1 MKQGLKK
8 GITVL
13 MISAMLASTSTVS
26 YASEIENQNMTE
38 TMNVADTENPSS
50 NANGLNASGNQ
61 SDSVSD
67 NMNSQLSD
75 DPVDVPDVNEPSD
88 DDVDQYEGDENTD
101 PSEGTLQGWVSG
113 DDGTR
118 YYIDNTF
125 VVGEKKIDGY
135 WYYFNANGVMATG
148 WTVQEGRPDR
158 QYYYDTDGKVHYG
171 WLTEGDKTYYFHP
184 VTGVMLK
191 QCERKIDNAYYYF
204 NADGVMATGWTVQE
218 GRPDK
223 RYYYDVD
230 GSMCYGEKR

>member
-26 YASEIENQNMTE
+26 YASEIENQNMAE
-38 TMNVADTENPSS
+38 TMNVADTENPSP
-50 NANGLNASGNQ
+50 NANGLNTSGNQ
-61 SDSVSD
+61 SDSVSV

-101 PSEGTLQGWVSG
+101 PSEETLQGWVSG

-148 WTVQEGRPDR
+148 WT
-158 QYYYDTDGKVHYG
+158 
-171 WLTEGDKTYYFHP
+171 
-184 VTGVMLK
+184 
-191 QCERKIDNAYYYF
+191 I
-204 NADGVMATGWTVQE
+204 
-218 GRPDK
+218 
-223 RYYYDVD
+223 
-230 GSMCYGEKR
+230 

>member
-61 SDSVSD
+61 SDSVSV

-88 DDVDQYEGDENTD
+88 E
-101 PSEGTLQGWVSG
+101 LFK
-113 DDGTR
+113 DGCLAMM
-118 YYIDNTF
+118 
-125 VVGEKKIDGY
+125 E
-135 WYYFNANGVMATG
+135 
-148 WTVQEGRPDR
+148 Q
-158 QYYYDTDGKVHYG
+158 DT
-171 WLTEGDKTYYFHP
+171 T
-184 VTGVMLK
+184 
-191 QCERKIDNAYYYF
+191 
-204 NADGVMATGWTVQE
+204 
-218 GRPDK
+218 
-223 RYYYDVD
+223 
-230 GSMCYGEKR
+230 